1 MKHKNNTFHQWM
13 VLLVAAIITGCATKP
28 IDLSGELEQ
37 VDYLAGLDKNQYSGE
52 VFSSEKDSDVPK
64 EKSELY
70 PGSGEFINESLASAT
85 PRAVT
90 VKGEITFN
98 FEGDALQAV
107 VHLILDEILKE
118 NYVIAPGV
126 SGQVTFATAKPI
138 NKSQVIPIL
147 EMLLSWNN
155 AALVVID
162 DRYHVVPKNQAIKG
176 NLTPRVGSLE
186 NRIGFQV
193 MAVPLDFIAPTEME
207 TILEPYA
214 KDGAIVKADNARNI
228 IFLAGT
234 KRELSNYIDTINIF
248 DVDWLE
254 GMSTAIFYLQ
264 RVESTDIVGELEAI
278 FGEGAGT
285 PLAGMF
291 RFMPLERLNAVMV
304 ITPQEE
310 YLHKAK
316 EWIDRLD
323 RSGSETANNL
333 YVYEVKNVKAVDLAG
348 YLNDVFGGSSGSSSR
363 SSKTNQGQVTPGQ
376 QGRAISSANTR
387 NANNNAN
394 RNTRNT
400 RRNSSANDSGIQIT
414 AIEESNQLLISANVQ
429 QYESIMAAIK
439 RLDIEPLQVLIEA
452 KIIEVSLNDTIAY
465 GIQWFLGAAAPAPEG
480 GFDAS
485 NPPNNSVESPDL
497 AVIGS
502 GVPGSDEN
510 PPQFRYVFNGN
521 QLQATLAAL
530 DTSGLVTVLSSPT
543 LMVLNNK
550 SANINVG
557 DEIPVVSSSVGFN
570 SVTDDNN
577 NFANRSSVR
586 FRQTGVQLDVTP
598 RVNPGGLVYL
608 ELTQDVSVPSDT
620 VDITGNR
627 SVSRREIATE
637 IAVQSGNTIVMGG
650 LIQENQTSSRSGL
663 PFISRIPI
671 IGNAFGQ
678 KSRTS
683 DRTELMILITPTV
696 IENPEQARRIT
707 SEYAKK
713 FRGLRPIDNQL
724 RTPEEN
730 LEDKEQETNE

>member
-1 MKHKNNTFHQWM
+1 MKHNKQTSRHWM

-28 IDLSGELEQ
+28 IDLSDQLEQ
-37 VDYLAGLDKNQYSGE
+37 PDYLKGLNKNQYSGE
-52 VFSSEKDSDVPK
+52 VFSTKEDSDIPK
-64 EKSELY
+64 DKSELY
-70 PGSGEFINESLASAT
+70 PGSGEFINESLARAM

-90 VKGEITFN
+90 VQGEITFN
-98 FEGDALQAV
+98 FEGDSLQAV
-107 VHLILDEILKE
+107 VHLILDEILEE

-138 NKSQVIPIL
+138 NKNQVIPIL

-155 AALVVID
+155 AALVVIE

-176 NLTPRVGSLE
+176 NLTPRIGSLE
-186 NRIGFQV
+186 SRVGYQV
-193 MAVPLDFIAPTEME
+193 MAMPLEFISPTEME

-214 KDGAIVKADNARNI
+214 KEGAIVKADNARNI
-228 IFLAGT
+228 LFLAGT

-248 DVDWLE
+248 DVDWLA

-264 RVESTDIVGELEAI
+264 RVESTDIVGELEAV

-291 RFMPLERLNAVMV
+291 RFMPLERLNAIMV

-323 RSGSETANNL
+323 RSGSETGNNL

-348 YLNDVFGGSSGSSSR
+348 YLNDVFGGTGGSSSR

-376 QGRAISSANTR
+376 QGREISSANNRANNNR
-387 NANNNAN
+387 NNNNAN
-394 RNTRNT
+394 RNRNT
-400 RRNSSANDSGIQIT
+400 RRSSSANDSGIQIT

-429 QYESIMAAIK
+429 QYDSIMAAIK

-452 KIIEVSLNDTIAY
+452 KIIEVSLNENIAY
-465 GIQWFLGAAAPAPEG
+465 GVQWFLGAAAGEG
-480 GFDAS
+480 NIDGE
-485 NPPNNSVESPDL
+485 NLPNNNVRSPDL

-502 GVPGSDEN
+502 GVPGSDDS

-530 DTSGLVTVLSSPT
+530 DTSGLVSVLSSPT

-570 SVTDDNN
+570 SGTDDNN
-577 NFANRSSVR
+577 NFANRASVR

-620 VDITGNR
+620 VDSTGNR
-627 SVSRREIATE
+627 TVSRREIATE

-683 DRTELMILITPTV
+683 DRTELMVLITPTV
-696 IENPEQARRIT
+696 VENPEQARRIT

-724 RTPEEN
+724 RNEEDK
-730 LEDKEQETNE
+730 DKEQDNNE

>member
-1 MKHKNNTFHQWM
+1 MKHNKNTSRRWM
-13 VLLVAAIITGCATKP
+13 VLLVAAIITGCATQP

-37 VDYLAGLDKNQYSGE
+37 ADYLEGLDKNQYSGE
-52 VFSSEKDSDVPK
+52 VFSSEEDSDVPK

-70 PGSGEFINESLASAT
+70 PGSGEFINESLAKAM

-90 VKGEITFN
+90 VQGEITFN
-98 FEGDALQAV
+98 FEGDSLQAV

-138 NKSQVIPIL
+138 NKNQVIPIL

-155 AALVVID
+155 AALVVIE

-176 NLTPRVGSLE
+176 NLTPRIGALESRVGY
-186 NRIGFQV
+186 QV
-193 MAVPLDFIAPTEME
+193 MAMPLDFISPTEME

-214 KDGAIVKADNARNI
+214 KEGAIVKADNARNI
-228 IFLAGT
+228 LFLAGT

-248 DVDWLE
+248 DVDWLA

-291 RFMPLERLNAVMV
+291 RFMPLERLNAIMV

-323 RSGSETANNL
+323 RSGSETGNNL
-333 YVYEVKNVKAVDLAG
+333 YVYEVKNVKADDLAG
-348 YLNDVFGGSSGSSSR
+348 YLNDVFGGTGGSSSR

-376 QGRAISSANTR
+376 QGREISSAN
-387 NANNNAN
+387 N
-394 RNTRNT
+394 RNTNNRNSSANQNRT
-400 RRNSSANDSGIQIT
+400 NRRSSSANDSGIQIT

-429 QYESIMAAIK
+429 QYDSIMAAIK

-452 KIIEVSLNDTIAY
+452 KIIEVSLNENIAY
-465 GIQWFLGAAAPAPEG
+465 GVQWFLGAAAGEANIDGENQPG
-480 GFDAS
+480 
-485 NPPNNSVESPDL
+485 NNVRSPDL

-502 GVPGSDEN
+502 GVPGSDDS

-570 SVTDDNN
+570 NGTDDNN
-577 NFANRSSVR
+577 NFANRASVR

-620 VDITGNR
+620 VDSTGNR
-627 SVSRREIATE
+627 TVARREIATE
-637 IAVQSGNTIVMGG
+637 IAVQSGNTVVMGG

-696 IENPEQARRIT
+696 VENPEQARRIT
-707 SEYAKK
+707 TEYAKK

-724 RTPEEN
+724 RNKEDD
-730 LEDKEQETNE
+730 DKEQDNNE

>member
-1 MKHKNNTFHQWM
+1 M
-13 VLLVAAIITGCATKP
+13 
-28 IDLSGELEQ
+28 
-37 VDYLAGLDKNQYSGE
+37 
-52 VFSSEKDSDVPK
+52 
-64 EKSELY
+64 
-70 PGSGEFINESLASAT
+70 

-90 VKGEITFN
+90 VQGEITFN
-98 FEGDALQAV
+98 FEGDSLQAV

-138 NKSQVIPIL
+138 NKNQVIPIL

-155 AALVVID
+155 AALVVIE

-176 NLTPRVGSLE
+176 NLTPRIGSLE
-186 NRIGFQV
+186 SRVGYQV
-193 MAVPLDFIAPTEME
+193 MAVPLEFISPTEME
-207 TILEPYA
+207 KILEPYA
-214 KDGAIVKADNARNI
+214 KEGAIISADNPRNI
-228 IFLAGT
+228 LFIAGN
-234 KRELSNYIDTINIF
+234 KQELSNYLDTINIF
-248 DVDWLE
+248 DVDWLA
-254 GMSTAIFYLQ
+254 GMSTGIFYLQ
-264 RVESTDIVGELEAI
+264 RVESADIVGELEAI

-348 YLNDVFGGSSGSSSR
+348 YLNDVFGGTSGSSSR

-376 QGRAISSANTR
+376 QGREISSANNR
-387 NANNNAN
+387 NNRNNNNNNAN
-394 RNTRNT
+394 RNRTT
-400 RRNSSANDSGIQIT
+400 ARRSSSASDTGIQIT

-429 QYESIMAAIK
+429 QYDSIMAAIK

-452 KIIEVSLNDTIAY
+452 KIIEVSLNENIAY
-465 GIQWFLGAAAPAPEG
+465 GVQWFLGAAAG
-480 GFDAS
+480 DA
-485 NPPNNSVESPDL
+485 NLNADNLPNNNVRSPDL

-502 GVPGSDEN
+502 GVPGSDDN
-510 PPQFRYVFNGN
+510 PAQFRYVFNGN

-570 SVTDDNN
+570 SGVDTDN

-598 RVNPGGLVYL
+598 RVNPGGLVYM

-620 VDITGNR
+620 VDATGNR
-627 SVSRREIATE
+627 TVSRREIATE

-650 LIQENQTSSRSGL
+650 LIQENQTKSRSGL
-663 PFISRIPI
+663 PIISRIPL

-707 SEYAKK
+707 TEYAKK
-713 FRGLRPIDNQL
+713 FRGLRPITNQL
-724 RTPEEN
+724 ESENPE
-730 LEDKEQETNE
+730 EDKEQETNE